1 MKNKLD
7 YLKKFIS
14 KQQINSLEYLL
25 KSEEKQY
32 FKDKIDEIYTIVD
45 TMPKTYDTDGEGDS
59 AIVYLHY
66 FINNSDFY
74 ITEKDIED
82 EQLQAFG
89 LVSLSGDEPE
99 LGYVPISELIDM
111 NVELDLYWSHK
122 TLKKVIEEF

>member
-1 MKNKLD
+1 MQDKLKF
-7 YLKKFIS
+7 LEAFIS
-14 KQQINSLEYLL
+14 KTQLSAIKNFLGT
-25 KSEEKQY
+25 EEKEFY
-32 FKDKIDEIYTIVD
+32 IEKINEIYETIKN
-45 TMPKTYDTDGEGDS
+45 MPKTYDTDGQGDS

-66 FINNSDFY
+66 FINDSDFY

-89 LVSLSGDEPE
+89 LVSLSGSEPE

-111 NVELDLYWSHK
+111 NVELDLYWSPK

>member
-1 MKNKLD
+1 MQDKLK
-7 YLKKFIS
+7 LLEAFIS
-14 KQQINSLEYLL
+14 KTQLSAIKNFLGT
-25 KSEEKQY
+25 EEKEFY
-32 FKDKIDEIYTIVD
+32 IEKINEIYETIKN
-45 TMPKTYDTDGEGDS
+45 MPKTYDTDGQGDS

-66 FINNSDFY
+66 FINDSDFY

-89 LVSLSGDEPE
+89 LVSLSGSEPE

-111 NVELDLYWSHK
+111 NVELDLYWSPK

>member
-1 MKNKLD
+1 MQDKLK
-7 YLKKFIS
+7 LLEAFIS
-14 KQQINSLEYLL
+14 KTQLSAIKNFLGT
-25 KSEEKQY
+25 EEKEFY
-32 FKDKIDEIYTIVD
+32 IAKINEIYETIKN
-45 TMPKTYDTDGEGDS
+45 MPKTYDTDGQGDS

-66 FINNSDFY
+66 FINDSDFY

-89 LVSLSGDEPE
+89 LVSLSGSEPE

-111 NVELDLYWSHK
+111 NVELDLYWSPK

>member
-1 MKNKLD
+1 MNK
-7 YLKKFIS
+7 
-14 KQQINSLEYLL
+14 
-25 KSEEKQY
+25 EEKDFY
-32 FKDKIDEIYTIVD
+32 IAKINEVFETIKN
-45 TMPKTYDTDGEGDS
+45 MPKTYDTDGEGDS

-66 FINNSDFY
+66 FINDSDFY